1 MPEREALRRPRLGGA
16 SLADVFDL
24 AVQGDRGAF
33 AELVD
38 RYSPIVRAVARRC
51 GASVEDVSQET
62 WARLYVHL
70 ADIQTPAA
78 LPGWLRTTA
87 ARLSWRMA
95 RRSADPAGVP
105 VPLAEHD
112 VHADDPEDAALRR
125 LANDECLE
133 ALARLSTRDQRVLAL
148 TVLSEPALPYLR
160 IADEL
165 GCPVGS
171 IGPTRQRSLARLA
184 QELLAVQQSMA
195 SRRAGVPHQ
204 RLAPA
209 S

>member
-1 MPEREALRRPRLGGA
+1 MPEPRDTVRRPRLGGA
-16 SLADVFDL
+16 ALADVFDL
-24 AVQGDRGAF
+24 ALQGDRGAF
-33 AELVD
+33 TELVD

-62 WARLYVHL
+62 WARLYVNLPNIHS
-70 ADIQTPAA
+70 PAA

-87 ARLSWRMA
+87 ARLSWRMV
-95 RRSADPAGVP
+95 RRAADATGVP
-105 VPLAEHD
+105 VALPEAD
-112 VHADDPEDAALRR
+112 VHADDPEDLALRR
-125 LANDECLE
+125 LENHECLE
-133 ALARLSTRDQRVLAL
+133 ALARLSTRDQRVLEL
-148 TVLSEPALPYLR
+148 TVLREPALPYLR

-171 IGPTRQRSLARLA
+171 VGPTRQRSLARLA
-184 QELLAVQQSMA
+184 RELVAVQQSMA
-195 SRRAGVPHQ
+195 TRRTGVPH